1 MLESKA
7 LLSSNFFHTNLL
19 SFFKIQAALKFHSVM
34 PGASNLAISMCLT
47 CFPTSGIFKVAAH
60 NKYYFKKSRSHDDL
74 AAKGLSRVQGL
85 VVQSPVKLT
94 QG

>member
-19 SFFKIQAALKFHSVM
+19 SSFKIQAVLKSHSVM

-47 CFPTSGIFKVAAH
+47 CF
-60 NKYYFKKSRSHDDL
+60 YYFKKSKSHDGL
-74 AAKGLSRVQGL
+74 AAKGLSRVQGR
-85 VVQSPVKLT
+85 VVQSRVKLT